1 MDIKGHTSHRVW
13 VERSSDIKKEYY
25 ASFTLDR
32 GAKQYLAMVSKEG
45 GVEIEQVAEEN
56 PDAIIKV
63 HIDPVAGL
71 SEAQARKLVEDAKLD
86 DEAKDGAVKVL
97 LDLYKVFVDGDA
109 DLAEVNPLILTP
121 DDRVHC
127 LDAKVTLDDNAMY
140 RHEEWAPFRA
150 TEVLDERETFAREKD
165 LNYIGLDGTV
175 GIIGNGA
182 GLVMSTLD
190 VINQAGG
197 TPANFLDVGG
207 GAGAELLANAIE
219 VVNSD
224 PKVKSIFINIFGGIT
239 QCDLVAQGI
248 VDALGRV
255 DVKSPIVVRLDGTN
269 AARRPGHFERTR
281 VSNSVHG
288 RNHVGSSEQSR
299 RDGGSKQV
307 SIFVNKDTKVVYQG
321 GTGRQG
327 QFHMLRNKAYG
338 TNVVAATNPKKA
350 GETSKASP
358 LSPLWP
364 RPKRNSVPTF
374 LAYLFRLPA

>member
-1 MDIKGHTSHRVW
+1 MDLFEYQGKQYFAQFGLPVSAGDVASNVDEAVKAANEAGYPVVVKAQVLVGGRGKAGGIKIAENEDEVRAAAEKIIGMDIKGHTSTFVW
-13 VERSSDIKKEYY
+13 VEHASDIKKEYY

-56 PDAIIKV
+56 PDAIIKL

-71 SEAQARKLVEDAKLD
+71 TEAQARSLVTDAQLD
-86 DEAKDGAVKVL
+86 DEAVEGAVKIL
-97 LDLYKVFVDGDA
+97 MDLYRVFVEGDA

-197 TPANFLDVGG
+197 SPANFLDVGG

-248 VDALGRV
+248 VEALGRV

-269 AARRPGHFERTR
+269 AEE
-281 VSNSVHG
+281 G
-288 RNHVGSSEQSR
+288 RAILQQHESDSLQMAPTMLEAAG
-299 RDGGSKQV
+299 
-307 SIFVNKDTKVVYQG
+307 KVVA
-321 GTGRQG
+321 
-327 QFHMLRNKAYG
+327 L
-338 TNVVAATNPKKA
+338 A
-350 GETSKASP
+350 GAK
-358 LSPLWP
+358 
-364 RPKRNSVPTF
+364 
-374 LAYLFRLPA
+374 